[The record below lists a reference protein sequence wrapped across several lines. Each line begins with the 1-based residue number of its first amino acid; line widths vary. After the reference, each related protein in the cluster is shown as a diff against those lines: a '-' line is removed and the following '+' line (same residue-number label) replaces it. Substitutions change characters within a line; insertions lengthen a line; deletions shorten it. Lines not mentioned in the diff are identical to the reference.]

1 MQDRLHLGKI
11 GRAFNIPTQIGFLDE
26 LASVSTEKPDILRM
40 METTLVEF
48 VQKIMTPKESKLH
61 YGQATCTI
69 DTAS

>member
-48 VQKIMTPKESKLH
+48 I
-61 YGQATCTI
+61 
-69 DTAS
+69 